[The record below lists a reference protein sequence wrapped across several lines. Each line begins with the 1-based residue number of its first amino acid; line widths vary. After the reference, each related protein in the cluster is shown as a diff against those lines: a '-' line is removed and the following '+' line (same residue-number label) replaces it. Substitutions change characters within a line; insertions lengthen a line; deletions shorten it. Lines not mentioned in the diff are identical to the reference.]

1 MPLSVPGTCT
11 DLVGRGQAASPS
23 PVRERQSQPPD
34 SMLVYDE
41 VLQQHRR
48 LLSKL
53 DLEEKRRREAREG
66 GEQDDEGHRGGKR
79 AD

>member
-11 DLVGRGQAASPS
+11 ELEGQRKATSPS
-23 PVRERQSQPPD
+23 PARERQSQAPD

-66 GEQDDEGHRGGKR
+66 GESNSGH
-79 AD
+79 

>member
-1 MPLSVPGTCT
+1 MPPSIPVIGTDPVARC
-11 DLVGRGQAASPS
+11 QAASPS
-23 PVRERQSQPPD
+23 PVRERHSQPPA
-34 SMLVYDE
+34 STLVYDE

-66 GEQDDEGHRGGKR
+66 GEQNGD
-79 AD
+79 A

>member
-1 MPLSVPGTCT
+1 MPLSSPGTCT
-11 DLVGRGQAASPS
+11 DPGGQCQAASPT

-53 DLEEKRRREAREG
+53 DMEEKRRREAREG
-66 GEQDDEGHRGGKR
+66 GEQDDEG
-79 AD
+79 